1 MLSLSSYLIRDWCDK
16 LQHRVYLFL
25 LLQKIARCPAVLQAE
40 VVMCSSGKILTFSK
54 LFIESLITIILS
66 SVVLGIYKRNMY
78 NAINIFPGHY
88 REAALINAAGFLIN
102 HLF

>member
-66 SVVLGIYKRNMY
+66 SVVLGICKRNMY
-78 NAINIFPGHY
+78 NAIYIFPGHY

-102 HLF
+102 HLS